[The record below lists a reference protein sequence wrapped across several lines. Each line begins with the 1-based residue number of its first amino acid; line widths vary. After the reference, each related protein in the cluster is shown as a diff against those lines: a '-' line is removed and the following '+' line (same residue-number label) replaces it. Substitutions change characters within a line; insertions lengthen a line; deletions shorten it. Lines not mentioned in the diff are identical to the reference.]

1 MKRDKLFKINKQKHY
16 LENSYL
22 EKRKNKLNLKKIG
35 MNIL

>member
-22 EKRKNKLNLKKIG
+22 EKTKNKLKLKK
-35 MNIL
+35 N